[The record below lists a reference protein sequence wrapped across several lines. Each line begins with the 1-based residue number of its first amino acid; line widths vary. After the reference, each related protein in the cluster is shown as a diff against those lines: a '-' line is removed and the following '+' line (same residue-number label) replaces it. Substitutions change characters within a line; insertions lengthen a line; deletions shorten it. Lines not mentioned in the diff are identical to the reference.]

1 MLADTNPKMRGYFN
15 PRSREGSD
23 FTCRLK
29 GSCINISI
37 RAPTRGATII
47 GMLLTLSSRFQSALP
62 RGERLVSVQI
72 VILQLK
78 ISIRAPARGATLY
91 AYRLGRIILFQSALP
106 RGERPPTGLVG
117 SNSDSISIRAPA
129 RGATLI
135 CNANATVA
143 VFQSALPRGER
154 RYSQGNIT
162 NNTVFQSAL
171 PRGERRHRRSCLL
184 WVRDFNPRSR
194 EGSDI
199 DLYKY
204 FRYRC

>member
-78 ISIRAPARGATLY
+78 ISIRAPARGATSGTRQY
-91 AYRLGRIILFQSALP
+91 TSRIHGFQSALP
-106 RGERPPTGLVG
+106 RGERHSTQPNL
-117 SNSDSISIRAPA
+117 DW
-129 RGATLI
+129 TL
-135 CNANATVA
+135 A
-143 VFQSALPRGER
+143 FQSALPRGER
-154 RYSQGNIT
+154 H
-162 NNTVFQSAL
+162 F
-171 PRGERRHRRSCLL
+171 RR
-184 WVRDFNPRSR
+184 
-194 EGSDI
+194 
-199 DLYKY
+199 
-204 FRYRC
+204 